1 MPSIAANEL
10 KAKLEA
16 GEPLELVDIR
26 EADEFEEWH
35 IHGSR
40 NLPVYDALKADRDE
54 ALIRGSDGLPRD
66 RSIVTVCRGGIIS
79 EKAARVLNA
88 LGYDAH
94 SLD

>member
-16 GEPLELVDIR
+16 GEPLELLDIR

-54 ALIRGSDGLPRD
+54 ALVRGSDGLSKD
-66 RSIVTVCRGGIIS
+66 RSIVTVCRGGINHC
-79 EKAARVLNA
+79 KYYHGGQLQFQ
-88 LGYDAH
+88 
-94 SLD
+94 